1 MARHVSFILF
11 PLPKVLSVNFLSAL
25 HRRCIVYLC
34 RGKQQSSNNCF
45 YCRASLVPVFS
56 FGENDLYDQV
66 SNPAGSSLRQW
77 QTKMKEYTRVAPV
90 LFYGRGFG
98 LLPHRRPIHTV
109 CKLRNKIYWSILWC
123 NSWEKESRI
132 SILISD
138 TLVTLQ
144 QNACVN
150 RGKRIRIPVS
160 RKVLLVESAI
170 FGFGIQ
176 NTAQEIRNPTK
187 DWNPGSNFHLQR
199 LESTAWNPEFKT
211 VLNSLTRGETCQQYW
226 R

>member
-1 MARHVSFILF
+1 M
-11 PLPKVLSVNFLSAL
+11 VLNYTLVG
-25 HRRCIVYLC
+25 CP
-34 RGKQQSSNNCF
+34 SSNNCF
-45 YCRASLVPVFS
+45 YFRASLVPVFS

-109 CKLRNKIYWSILWC
+109 CKLRNNLYWSILWC
-123 NSWEKESRI
+123 NHWEKESRI

-144 QNACVN
+144 QNACVH

-160 RKVLLVESAI
+160 GKFLVVESAI

-187 DWNPGSNFHLQR
+187 DWNPGFNFHLQR
-199 LESTAWNPEFKT
+199 LESTAWNPESKT
-211 VLNSLTRGETCQQYW
+211 VWNFFTRGETCQRYW

>member
-1 MARHVSFILF
+1 M
-11 PLPKVLSVNFLSAL
+11 
-25 HRRCIVYLC
+25 
-34 RGKQQSSNNCF
+34 
-45 YCRASLVPVFS
+45 FS

-66 SNPAGSSLRQW
+66 GNQTGSSLRQW

-109 CKLRNKIYWSILWC
+109 CKLRNEIRH
-123 NSWEKESRI
+123 WEKESRI

-160 RKVLLVESAI
+160 RKFNFCLWNPQSLALESRI
-170 FGFGIQ
+170 QLKKSGIPQKIGIQ
-176 NTAQEIRNPTK
+176 DQISTYK
-187 DWNPGSNFHLQR
+187 DWNPRRGIQNPR
-199 LESTAWNPEFKT
+199 LS
-211 VLNSLTRGETCQQYW
+211 
-226 R
+226 

>member
-1 MARHVSFILF
+1 M
-11 PLPKVLSVNFLSAL
+11 VLNYTLVG
-25 HRRCIVYLC
+25 CP
-34 RGKQQSSNNCF
+34 SSNNCF
-45 YCRASLVPVFS
+45 YFRASLVPVFS

-66 SNPAGSSLRQW
+66 SNPTGSSLRQW

-123 NSWEKESRI
+123 NHWEKESRI

-138 TLVTLQ
+138 TLVALQ

-150 RGKRIRIPVS
+150 PGKRIRIPEFQILIQLKKS
-160 RKVLLVESAI
+160 GIPQKI
-170 FGFGIQ
+170 GIQ
-176 NTAQEIRNPTK
+176 DSISTYK
-187 DWNPGSNFHLQR
+187 DWNPRRGIQNPR
-199 LESTAWNPEFKT
+199 LS
-211 VLNSLTRGETCQQYW
+211 
-226 R
+226 

>member
-1 MARHVSFILF
+1 M
-11 PLPKVLSVNFLSAL
+11 VLNYTLVG
-25 HRRCIVYLC
+25 CP
-34 RGKQQSSNNCF
+34 SSNNCF
-45 YCRASLVPVFS
+45 YFRASLVPVFS

-77 QTKMKEYTRVAPV
+77 QTKMKKYTRVAPV

-123 NSWEKESRI
+123 NHLEKESRI

-138 TLVTLQ
+138 TLVALQ

-150 RGKRIRIPVS
+150 RGKRIRIP
-160 RKVLLVESAI
+160 E
-170 FGFGIQ
+170 FQ

-187 DWNPGSNFHLQR
+187 DWNPGFNFHLQR
-199 LESTAWNPEFKT
+199 LESTAWNPESKT
-211 VLNSLTRGETCQQYW
+211 VLNSLSRGETCQRYW